1 MNNNKHLEDAKKLHR
16 KAIEEFQT
24 AREKSDSV
32 ILRDACAKAWL
43 STLEATYALLTKK
56 GVKEKSLPEGGDRGR
71 RYMVFK
77 CANKELRRLYFSL
90 RDTLHIYGYYDGTLE
105 FDEAEEYL
113 DDLKL
118 YIQKVEE
125 MESFSPSN

>member
-1 MNNNKHLEDAKKLHR
+1 MNNNKHLENAKKLHR

-56 GVKEKSLPEGGDRGR
+56 GVKEKSLPKGGDRGR

-77 CANKELRRLYFSL
+77 YANKELRRLYFSL

-113 DDLKL
+113 NDLKS

>member
-1 MNNNKHLEDAKKLHR
+1 MNNNKHLEEAKNFYR
-16 KAIEEFQT
+16 QAIEEFQK
-24 AREKSDSV
+24 AKEKSDSV

-56 GVKEKSLPEGGDRGR
+56 GVKEESLPKGGDRGR

-77 CANKELRRLYFSL
+77 YANKELRRLYFSL

-113 DDLKL
+113 NDLKS
-118 YIQKVEE
+118 YINKVEKLK
-125 MESFSPSN
+125 SLSP